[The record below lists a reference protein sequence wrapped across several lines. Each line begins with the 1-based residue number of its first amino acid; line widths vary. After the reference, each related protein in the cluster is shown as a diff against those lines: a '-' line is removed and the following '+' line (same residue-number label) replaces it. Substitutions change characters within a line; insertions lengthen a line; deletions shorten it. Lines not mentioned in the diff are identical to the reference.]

1 MSPRVTIAI
10 GVAAWLFVVT
20 AGAGLVWAVISRAGE
35 GVSSSTPS
43 TQPTLDPP
51 RDGGGT
57 QASPSGTPGQSSGNR
72 RTWQGAAGYVTA
84 ECTGSAISL
93 GAAQPAD
100 GYQVEQDDRGS
111 DELRVEFETLDE
123 RSRTRVEAS
132 CQNGVPVF
140 EVDQRTKG

>member
-1 MSPRVTIAI
+1 MSPRLTIAI

-35 GVSSSTPS
+35 GVSSSTSS
-43 TQPTLDPP
+43 TQPALEPP
-51 RDGGGT
+51 RAGG
-57 QASPSGTPGQSSGNR
+57 QAPPSGTPGEESGNR
-72 RTWQGAAGYVTA
+72 RTWRGAAGYVTA

-100 GYQVEQDDRGS
+100 GYKVEQDDRGS
-111 DELRVEFETLDE
+111 NELRVEFETLDE
-123 RSRTRVEAS
+123 RSRTRVEAA
-132 CQNGVPVF
+132 CQDGLPVF